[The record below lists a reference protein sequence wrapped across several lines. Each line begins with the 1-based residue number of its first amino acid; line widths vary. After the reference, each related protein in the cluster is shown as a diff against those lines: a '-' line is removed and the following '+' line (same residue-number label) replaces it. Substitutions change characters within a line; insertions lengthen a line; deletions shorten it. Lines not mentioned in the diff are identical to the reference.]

1 MRERKTMDGNT
12 AAAHVAYAFSEVSAI
27 YPITPSSPMA
37 ESMDEWAAAGRKNL
51 FGEKVNIIEMES
63 EGGAAGA
70 VHGSITAGAYTT
82 TFTASQGLLLMIPN
96 MYKLAGEQ
104 TPTVFHV
111 AARALATHALS
122 IFGDH
127 SDVMGCRQTG
137 FAMLCS
143 NSVQQVMDLAA
154 VAHLS
159 TIAGKLPMM
168 HFFDGFRTSHEYQK
182 IEVWDYE
189 DLREMVDW
197 DAVRRFREH
206 ALNPEHPHLLG
217 SAEQPETFFQH
228 REACNPA
235 YISTVD
241 TVVKYMDLVNA
252 KIGTDYKPFNYYGA
266 PDATEILIAMGSVC
280 EAAEEV
286 VDYLNA
292 AGHKTG
298 IVEVHLYRPFS
309 VEYLTKVLPE
319 TVQKIA
325 VLDRTKEPGGIGEPL
340 FLDVCSALRDTKW
353 KDCLIVGGRYGL
365 GSKDVQPGDIQAAFE
380 NLWSDAPKKEF
391 TLSINDDVTHL
402 SLPVTSNPDVAP
414 KDTKACKFWGLG
426 ADGTVGANKNSVKII
441 GDHTD
446 KYVQAYFQYD
456 SKKSGGVTISHLR
469 FGDSPIKSTYYV
481 KQADFVACHNSAYLT
496 KYDMVQDVKPGGSF
510 LLNCTWNDEELEEHL
525 PAAVKRYIAEN
536 GIRFYTCN
544 AVDIAK
550 KVGLGAR
557 RTNSVLQAAYFQIAQ
572 IIDID
577 KAIGYMKDAIVK
589 TYSKKGQNIVD
600 MNCAAVD
607 GGVESVHEVTVPES
621 WKGVPA
627 DPAPT
632 PLVGRDKLHTDYLNN
647 ILVPTNTLAGDNCPV
662 SAFLDTADGLLPS
675 GTAMYEKRGIA
686 ADLPHWCSGNCMQC
700 NMCAYVC
707 PHGVIRPFVLTA
719 EEAKDYPDAQPMKGT
734 KDLYFVLG
742 FSAKDCTGCG
752 SCADVCPARKKALEM
767 QAMDTKFMEA
777 AQARYDKLF
786 ATVHNE
792 DRKIPFDAST
802 VKGSQFVQPLM
813 EFSGACPG
821 CGESPYA
828 KLVTQLFGDRMLVAN
843 ATGCSMIWGCSA
855 PSTPYTVNKDGRGPA
870 WANSLFEDN
879 AEFGYGMATAVNA
892 RRKELGTAVEALRD
906 AFADSK
912 NAASGAAAGIGTA
925 ASNWLMFKD
934 DGKASRIVGEELLKK
949 CEALLGGADD
959 AAGDAG
965 TGASDAGASVDAGVS
980 AEVRKHAQ
988 YIVANA
994 DLLTKPSVWIFGGDG
1009 WAYDIG
1015 YGGLDHV
1022 LASGENVNVLVFD
1035 TEVYS
1040 NTGGQSSKA
1049 TPVGAVAKFAAAGKK
1064 VKKKDLAQIA
1074 MAYGYIYVA
1083 QIAMGA
1089 NPAQTLKA
1097 LREAEAYD
1105 GPSLIIAYAPC
1116 INHGVK
1122 AGMNRSMREM
1132 RSAVR
1137 AGYWNLLRYDPR
1149 LAEKG
1154 ENPLLLDSSQPTDSY
1169 RDFLMGE
1176 VRYNSLK
1183 LRFPEVAEELFTKG
1197 EKSAMERYESLHMR
1211 ALDGNAGQTAEV
1223 GGAVKGGDAK

>member
-1 MRERKTMDGNT
+1 MRKLKTMDGNT

-37 ESMDEWAAAGRKNL
+37 ENMDEWGASDRRNI
-51 FGEKVNIIEMES
+51 FGEQVKIIEMES

-70 VHGSITAGAYTT
+70 VHGSIAAGAYTT

-127 SDVMGCRQTG
+127 SDVMSCRQTG
-137 FAMLCS
+137 FVMLCS
-143 NSVQQVMDLAA
+143 NNVQQVMDLAA

-182 IEVWDYE
+182 IGVWDYE
-189 DLREMVDW
+189 ELKEMVDW
-197 DAVRRFREH
+197 NAVKAFRAG
-206 ALNPEHPHLLG
+206 ALNPNHPHLAG

-228 REACNPA
+228 REACNVA
-235 YISTVD
+235 YLETTDIIVR
-241 TVVKYMDLVNA
+241 YMDMVNER
-252 KIGTDYKPFNYYGA
+252 IGTSYKPFNYYGA

-280 EAAEEV
+280 DAAEEV

-292 AGHKTG
+292 RGKKTG

-309 VEYLTKVLPE
+309 AKHLTAVLPE
-319 TVQKIA
+319 SIEKIA
-325 VLDRTKEPGGIGEPL
+325 VLDRTKEPGGVGEPL
-340 FLDVCSALRDTKW
+340 FLDVCSALRGTKW
-353 KDCLIVGGRYGL
+353 EHCFIAGGRYGL

-380 NLWSDAPKKEF
+380 NLWSDDPKREF

-414 KDTKACKFWGLG
+414 EGTKACKFWGLG

-469 FGDSPIKSTYYV
+469 FGDKPIKSSYYV
-481 KQADFVACHNSAYLT
+481 KQADFVACHNSSYLT
-496 KYDMVQDVKPGGSF
+496 KYEMVQDVKPGGSF
-510 LLNCTWNDEELEEHL
+510 LLNCTWNDDELEEHL
-525 PAAVKRYIAEN
+525 PASVKRYIADN
-536 GIRFYTCN
+536 NISFYTCD

-557 RTNSVLQAAYFQIAQ
+557 RTNSVLQAAYFRIAG
-572 IIDID
+572 IIDIND
-577 KAIGYMKDAIVK
+577 AVSYMKDAVVK

-600 MNCAAVD
+600 MNCAAID
-607 GGVESVHEVTVPES
+607 SGVASVHKVNVPEK
-621 WKGVPA
+621 WKNAPE
-627 DPAPT
+627 DPAPEK
-632 PLVGRDKLHTDYLNN
+632 LIGRDEFHTNYLND
-647 ILVPTNTLAGDNCPV
+647 ILVPTNRLAGDNCPV
-662 SAFLDTADGLLPS
+662 SVFLETANGSLPS
-675 GTAMYEKRGIA
+675 GTAAYEKRGIA
-686 ADLPHWCSGNCMQC
+686 ADLPHWCPGNCMQC
-700 NMCAYVC
+700 NMCSLVC
-707 PHGVIRPFVLTA
+707 PHAAIRPFVLTA
-719 EEAKDYPDAQPMKGT
+719 QEAKDYPEAQPMKGM
-734 KDLYFVLG
+734 KDMYFVMG

-752 SCADVCPARKKALEM
+752 SCASVCPARKKALDM
-767 QAMDTKFMEA
+767 AAADTGFMEEQ
-777 AQARYDKLF
+777 QAKYDRLF

-792 DRKIPFDAST
+792 DRRIPFSSES
-802 VKGSQFVQPLM
+802 VKGSQFRQPLL

-828 KLVTQLFGDRMLVAN
+828 KLVTQLFGERMFVAN

-855 PSTPYTVNKDGRGPA
+855 PSTPYTVNKEGKGPA

-879 AEFGYGMATAVNA
+879 AEFGYGMATAIKA
-892 RRKELGTAVEALRD
+892 RRKELASA
-906 AFADSK
+906 ADRLKDSI
-912 NAASGAAAGIGTA
+912 GAAA
-925 ASNWLMFKD
+925 SDWLESMD
-934 DGKASRIVGEELLKK
+934 DAEGSKNTG
-949 CEALLGGADD
+949 EALLAKCRELSKTD
-959 AAGDAG
+959 ADAG
-965 TGASDAGASVDAGVS
+965 YVVENS
-980 AEVRKHAQ
+980 
-988 YIVANA
+988 
-994 DLLTKPSVWIFGGDG
+994 DLLTKPSMWIFGGDG

-1049 TPVGAVAKFAAAGKK
+1049 TPLGAVAKFAASGKK

-1074 MAYGYIYVA
+1074 MAYGYVYVA

-1089 NPAQTLKA
+1089 NPAQTLLA
-1097 LREAEAYD
+1097 LKEAESYN

-1122 AGMNRSMREM
+1122 AGMNKAMLEM
-1132 RSAVR
+1132 RNAVR
-1137 AGYWNLLRYDPR
+1137 SGYWNLLRYNPD

-1154 ENPLLLDSSQPTDSY
+1154 LNPLSLDSGKPDESF

-1183 LRFPEVAEELFTKG
+1183 LKFPEEAENLFARSEET
-1197 EKSAMERYESLHMR
+1197 AMERYD
-1211 ALDGNAGQTAEV
+1211 ALLRRSSFT
-1223 GGAVKGGDAK
+1223 

>member
-1 MRERKTMDGNT
+1 MRKQKTMDGNM

-37 ESMDEWAAAGRKNL
+37 ENMDEWEAQGRKNI
-51 FGEKVNIIEMES
+51 FGEQVKIIEMES

-70 VHGSITAGAYTT
+70 VHGGVAAGAYTT

-137 FAMLCS
+137 FVMLCS
-143 NSVQQVMDLAA
+143 NNVQQVMDLSA
-154 VAHLS
+154 VAHLA

-182 IEVWDYE
+182 VEVWDYE
-189 DLREMVDW
+189 ELKEMVDW
-197 DAVRRFREH
+197 KAVAAFRKG
-206 ALNPEHPHLLG
+206 ALNPNHPHLIG

-228 REACNPA
+228 REACNKA
-235 YISTVD
+235 YID
-241 TVVKYMDLVNA
+241 TTDIIVKYMDMVNER
-252 KIGTDYKPFNYYGA
+252 IGTDYKPFNYYGA
-266 PDATEILIAMGSVC
+266 DDAAEILVAMGSVC
-280 EAAEEV
+280 DAAEEV
-286 VDYLNA
+286 IDYLNA
-292 AGHKTG
+292 RGSKVG

-309 VEYLTKVLPE
+309 VKHLTDILPE
-319 TVQKIA
+319 TVKKIA
-325 VLDRTKEPGGIGEPL
+325 VLDRTKEPGSIGEPL
-340 FLDVCSALRDTKW
+340 FLDICSALRGTKW
-353 KDCLIVGGRYGL
+353 ESCLICGGRYGL
-365 GSKDVQPGDIQAAFE
+365 GSKDVQPGDILAAYE
-380 NLWSDAPKKEF
+380 NLWSDEPKREF
-391 TLSINDDVTHL
+391 TLSINDDVTFL
-402 SLPVTSNPDVAP
+402 SLPVTSHPDVTP
-414 KDTKACKFWGLG
+414 EGTKACKFWGLG

-469 FGDSPIKSTYYV
+469 FGDKPIKSSYYV

-496 KYDMVQDVKPGGSF
+496 RYEMVQDVKPGGSF
-510 LLNCTWNDEELEEHL
+510 LLNCVWNDEELETHL
-525 PAAVKRYIAEN
+525 PATVKRYIAN
-536 GIRFYTCN
+536 NNIRFYTCN
-544 AVDIAK
+544 AVELAK

-557 RTNSVLQAAYFQIAQ
+557 RTNSVLQAAYFKIAQ
-572 IIDID
+572 IIDIND
-577 KAIGYMKDAIVK
+577 AVAYMKDAIVK

-600 MNCAAVD
+600 MNCAAID
-607 GGVESVHEVTVPES
+607 GGVESVHEVNVPES
-621 WKGVPA
+621 WKNAPD
-627 DPAPT
+627 DPAPEK
-632 PLVGRDKLHTDYLNN
+632 LVGRDKFTTDYLND
-647 ILVPTNTLAGDNCPV
+647 ILVPTNTLTGDNCPV
-662 SAFLDTADGLLPS
+662 SAFMETANGVLPS
-675 GTAMYEKRGIA
+675 GTAAYEKRGIA

-700 NMCAYVC
+700 NMCSLVC
-707 PHGVIRPFVLTA
+707 PHGAIRPFVLTE
-719 EEAKDYPDAQPMKGT
+719 EEAKDYPEAQPMKGM
-734 KDLYFVLG
+734 KNMYFVLG

-752 SCADVCPARKKALEM
+752 SCANVCPARKKALEM
-767 QAMDTKFMEA
+767 AATDIAFMEEQ
-777 AQARYDKLF
+777 QAKYDRLF
-786 ATVHNE
+786 ATIHNE
-792 DRKIPFDAST
+792 DRKLPFTTDT
-802 VKGSQFVQPLM
+802 VKGSQFVQPLL

-828 KLVTQLFGDRMLVAN
+828 KLVTQLYGDRMIVAN

-855 PSTPYTVNKDGRGPA
+855 PSTPYTVNKEGKGPA

-879 AEFGYGMATAVNA
+879 AEFGYGMATAIKA
-892 RRKELGTAVEALRD
+892 RRAELKSAVERLKETLGTSAE
-906 AFADSK
+906 
-912 NAASGAAAGIGTA
+912 
-925 ASNWLMFKD
+925 NWLKFMD
-934 DGKASRIVGEELLKK
+934 DADASRITGDMLLDKCREISGEN
-949 CEALLGGADD
+949 AD
-959 AAGDAG
+959 AAY
-965 TGASDAGASVDAGVS
+965 VL
-980 AEVRKHAQ
+980 
-988 YIVANA
+988 ANE
-994 DLLTKPSVWIFGGDG
+994 DLLTKPSMWIFGGDG

-1040 NTGGQSSKA
+1040 NTGGQSSKS
-1049 TPVGAVAKFAAAGKK
+1049 TPIGAVAKFAASGKK

-1074 MAYGYIYVA
+1074 MQYGYVYVA

-1089 NPAQTLKA
+1089 NPAQTIQALK
-1097 LREAEAYD
+1097 EAESYD

-1122 AGMNRSMREM
+1122 AGMNKSMLEM
-1132 RSAVR
+1132 RNAVR
-1137 AGYWNLLRYDPR
+1137 AGYWNLLRYNPE

-1154 ENPLLLDSSQPTDSY
+1154 LNPLSVDSGRPTENY

-1183 LRFPEVAEELFTKG
+1183 LKFPDEAEALFTKA
-1197 EKSAMERYESLHMR
+1197 EKTAKDRYDELVMKSRNATGGSL
-1211 ALDGNAGQTAEV
+1211 
-1223 GGAVKGGDAK
+1223 

>member
-1 MRERKTMDGNT
+1 MRKLKTMDGNT

-37 ESMDEWAAAGRKNL
+37 ENMDEWGASDRRNI
-51 FGEKVNIIEMES
+51 FGEQVKIIEMES

-70 VHGSITAGAYTT
+70 VHGSIAAGAYTT

-127 SDVMGCRQTG
+127 SDVMSCRQTG
-137 FAMLCS
+137 FVMLCS
-143 NSVQQVMDLAA
+143 NNVQQVMDLAA

-182 IEVWDYE
+182 IGVWDYE
-189 DLREMVDW
+189 ELKEMVDW
-197 DAVRRFREH
+197 NAVKAFRAG
-206 ALNPEHPHLLG
+206 ALNPNHPHLAG

-228 REACNPA
+228 REACNVA
-235 YISTVD
+235 YLETTDIIVR
-241 TVVKYMDLVNA
+241 YMDMVNER
-252 KIGTDYKPFNYYGA
+252 IGTFYKPFNYYGA

-280 EAAEEV
+280 DAAEEV

-292 AGHKTG
+292 RGKKTG

-309 VEYLTKVLPE
+309 AKHLTAVLPE
-319 TVQKIA
+319 SIEKIA
-325 VLDRTKEPGGIGEPL
+325 VLDRTKEPGGVGEPL
-340 FLDVCSALRDTKW
+340 FLDVCSALRGTKW
-353 KDCLIVGGRYGL
+353 EHCFIAGGRYGL

-380 NLWSDAPKKEF
+380 NLWSDDPKREF

-414 KDTKACKFWGLG
+414 EGTKACKFWGLG

-469 FGDSPIKSTYYV
+469 FGDKPIKSSYYV
-481 KQADFVACHNSAYLT
+481 KQADFVACHNSSYLT
-496 KYDMVQDVKPGGSF
+496 KYEMVQDVKPGGSF
-510 LLNCTWNDEELEEHL
+510 LLNCTWNDDELEEHL
-525 PAAVKRYIAEN
+525 PASVKRYIADN
-536 GIRFYTCN
+536 NISFYTCD

-557 RTNSVLQAAYFQIAQ
+557 RTNSVLQAAYFRIAG
-572 IIDID
+572 IIDIND
-577 KAIGYMKDAIVK
+577 AVSYMKDAVVK

-600 MNCAAVD
+600 MNCAAID
-607 GGVESVHEVTVPES
+607 SGVASVHKVNVPEK
-621 WKGVPA
+621 WKNA
-627 DPAPT
+627 LEDPSPEK
-632 PLVGRDKLHTDYLNN
+632 LIGRDEFHTNYLND
-647 ILVPTNTLAGDNCPV
+647 ILVPTNRLAGDNCPV
-662 SAFLDTADGLLPS
+662 SVFLETANGSLPS
-675 GTAMYEKRGIA
+675 GTAAYEKRGIA
-686 ADLPHWCSGNCMQC
+686 ADLPHWCPGNCMQC
-700 NMCAYVC
+700 NMCSLVC
-707 PHGVIRPFVLTA
+707 PHAAIRPFVLTA
-719 EEAKDYPDAQPMKGT
+719 QEAKDYPEAQPMKGM
-734 KDLYFVLG
+734 KDMYFVMG

-752 SCADVCPARKKALEM
+752 SCASVCPARKKALDM
-767 QAMDTKFMEA
+767 AAADTGFMEEQ
-777 AQARYDKLF
+777 QAKYDRLF

-792 DRKIPFDAST
+792 DRRIPFSSDS
-802 VKGSQFVQPLM
+802 VKGSQFRQPLL

-828 KLVTQLFGDRMLVAN
+828 KLVTQLFGERMFVAN

-855 PSTPYTVNKDGRGPA
+855 PSTPYTVNKEGKGPA

-879 AEFGYGMATAVNA
+879 AEFGYGMATAIKA
-892 RRKELGTAVEALRD
+892 RRKELASA
-906 AFADSK
+906 ADRLKDSI
-912 NAASGAAAGIGTA
+912 GAAA
-925 ASNWLMFKD
+925 SDWLESMD
-934 DGKASRIVGEELLKK
+934 DAEGSKNTG
-949 CEALLGGADD
+949 EALLAKCRELSKTD
-959 AAGDAG
+959 ADAG
-965 TGASDAGASVDAGVS
+965 YVVENS
-980 AEVRKHAQ
+980 
-988 YIVANA
+988 
-994 DLLTKPSVWIFGGDG
+994 DLLTKPSMWIFGGDG

-1049 TPVGAVAKFAAAGKK
+1049 TPLGAVAKFAASGKK

-1074 MAYGYIYVA
+1074 MAYGYVYVA

-1089 NPAQTLKA
+1089 NPAQTLLA
-1097 LREAEAYD
+1097 LKEAESYN

-1122 AGMNRSMREM
+1122 AGMNKAMLEM
-1132 RSAVR
+1132 RNAVR
-1137 AGYWNLLRYDPR
+1137 SGYWNLLRYNPD

-1154 ENPLLLDSSQPTDSY
+1154 LNPLSLDSGKPDESF

-1183 LRFPEVAEELFTKG
+1183 LKFPEEAENLFARSEET
-1197 EKSAMERYESLHMR
+1197 AMERYD
-1211 ALDGNAGQTAEV
+1211 ALLRRSSFT
-1223 GGAVKGGDAK
+1223 

>member
-1 MRERKTMDGNT
+1 MRKLKTMDGNT

-37 ESMDEWAAAGRKNL
+37 ENMDEWGASDRRNI
-51 FGEKVNIIEMES
+51 FGEQVKIIEMES

-70 VHGSITAGAYTT
+70 VHGSIAAGAYTT

-127 SDVMGCRQTG
+127 SDVMSCRQTG
-137 FAMLCS
+137 FVMLCS
-143 NSVQQVMDLAA
+143 NNVQQVMDLAA

-182 IEVWDYE
+182 IGVWDYE
-189 DLREMVDW
+189 ELKEMVDW
-197 DAVRRFREH
+197 NAVKAFRAV
-206 ALNPEHPHLLG
+206 ALNPNHPHLAG

-228 REACNPA
+228 REACNVA
-235 YISTVD
+235 YLETTDIIVR
-241 TVVKYMDLVNA
+241 YMDMVNER
-252 KIGTDYKPFNYYGA
+252 IGTSYKPFNYYGA

-280 EAAEEV
+280 DAAEEV

-292 AGHKTG
+292 RGKKTG

-309 VEYLTKVLPE
+309 AKHLTAVLPE
-319 TVQKIA
+319 SIEKIA
-325 VLDRTKEPGGIGEPL
+325 VLDRTKEPGGVGEPL
-340 FLDVCSALRDTKW
+340 YLDVCSALRGTKW
-353 KDCLIVGGRYGL
+353 EHCFIAGGRYGL

-380 NLWSDAPKKEF
+380 NLWSDDPKREF

-414 KDTKACKFWGLG
+414 EGTKACKFWGLG

-469 FGDSPIKSTYYV
+469 FGDKPIKSSYYV
-481 KQADFVACHNSAYLT
+481 KQADFVACHNSSYLT
-496 KYDMVQDVKPGGSF
+496 KYEMVQDVKPGGSF
-510 LLNCTWNDEELEEHL
+510 LLNCTWNDDELEEHL
-525 PAAVKRYIAEN
+525 PASVKRYIADN
-536 GIRFYTCN
+536 NISFYTCD

-557 RTNSVLQAAYFQIAQ
+557 RTNSVLQAAYFRIAG

-577 KAIGYMKDAIVK
+577 DAVSYMKDAVVK

-600 MNCAAVD
+600 MNCAAID
-607 GGVESVHEVTVPES
+607 SGVASVHKVNVPEK
-621 WKGVPA
+621 WKDAPE
-627 DPAPT
+627 DPAPEK
-632 PLVGRDKLHTDYLNN
+632 LIGRDEFHTNYLNN
-647 ILVPTNTLAGDNCPV
+647 ILVPTNRLAGDNCPV
-662 SAFLDTADGLLPS
+662 SVFLETANGSLPS
-675 GTAMYEKRGIA
+675 GTAAYEKRGIA
-686 ADLPHWCSGNCMQC
+686 ADLPHWCPGNCMQC
-700 NMCAYVC
+700 NMCSLVC
-707 PHGVIRPFVLTA
+707 PHAAIRPFVLTA
-719 EEAKDYPDAQPMKGT
+719 QEAKDYPEARPMKGM
-734 KDLYFVLG
+734 KDMYFVMG

-752 SCADVCPARKKALEM
+752 SCASVCPARKKALDM
-767 QAMDTKFMEA
+767 AAADTVFMEEQ
-777 AQARYDKLF
+777 QAKYDRLF
-786 ATVHNE
+786 ATVCNE
-792 DRKIPFDAST
+792 DRRIPFSSDS
-802 VKGSQFVQPLM
+802 VKGSQFRQPLL

-828 KLVTQLFGDRMLVAN
+828 KLVTQLFGERMFVAN

-855 PSTPYTVNKDGRGPA
+855 PSTPYTVNKEGKGPA

-879 AEFGYGMATAVNA
+879 AEFGYGMATAIKA
-892 RRKELGTAVEALRD
+892 RRKELASA
-906 AFADSK
+906 ADRLK
-912 NAASGAAAGIGTA
+912 NSIGAAA
-925 ASNWLMFKD
+925 SDWLESMD
-934 DGKASRIVGEELLKK
+934 DAEGSKNTG
-949 CEALLGGADD
+949 EALLTKCRELSKTD
-959 AAGDAG
+959 ADAG
-965 TGASDAGASVDAGVS
+965 YVVENS
-980 AEVRKHAQ
+980 
-988 YIVANA
+988 
-994 DLLTKPSVWIFGGDG
+994 DLLTKPSMWIFGGDG

-1049 TPVGAVAKFAAAGKK
+1049 TPLGAVAKFAASGKK

-1074 MAYGYIYVA
+1074 MAYGYVYVA

-1089 NPAQTLKA
+1089 NPAQTLLA
-1097 LREAEAYD
+1097 LKEAESYN

-1122 AGMNRSMREM
+1122 AGMNKAMLEM
-1132 RSAVR
+1132 RNAVR
-1137 AGYWNLLRYDPR
+1137 SGYWNLLRYNPE

-1154 ENPLLLDSSQPTDSY
+1154 LNPLSLDSGKPDESF

-1183 LRFPEVAEELFTKG
+1183 LKFPEEAENLFARSEET
-1197 EKSAMERYESLHMR
+1197 AMERYN
-1211 ALDGNAGQTAEV
+1211 ALLRRSSFT
-1223 GGAVKGGDAK
+1223 